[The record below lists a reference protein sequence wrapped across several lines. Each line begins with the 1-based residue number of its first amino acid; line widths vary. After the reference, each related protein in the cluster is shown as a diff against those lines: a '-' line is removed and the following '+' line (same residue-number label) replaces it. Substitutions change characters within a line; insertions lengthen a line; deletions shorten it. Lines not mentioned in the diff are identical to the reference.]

1 VVAPSATLGCAPV
14 AMELALDR
22 PLAWADGSYLV
33 GASCAA
39 EVGAHGPAPPRSVNR
54 SAGATVRP
62 THRCPRCHRVSRAS
76 TCPWCGHAL
85 TDVPPTPVWHP
96 TVAAALL
103 RDLMR
108 FEWEEHAGLLR
119 FLVRWLVLGSVI
131 GVLAGVSSS
140 VFLYG
145 LMLAIDARLASSW
158 LLYLLPVGGL
168 AVGLAYHYGGS
179 GSAAGN
185 NLILDEIHGLAAETP
200 EPDDRRRWLPRR
212 LAPLVLVGT
221 WITHLLGGSAG
232 REGTAIQMSGSLS
245 DGVARLVGLRGE
257 DRRLVLIAAV
267 SGGFAS
273 VFSVPLAGAVFGLE
287 VQSVGRV
294 RYDAL
299 VPALTAAMV
308 GNVTFHALD
317 LPHDV
322 TPHLELA
329 AVPLSLVL
337 LGKVAVAALAFGLV
351 SVLFSELVEGI
362 KRAFAV
368 VLTWPPLR
376 PTIGGLL
383 VVGLTF
389 LVGSRDYLGLSLPL
403 IDAAL
408 RGADVV
414 WYAFALKLLFTTVT
428 LGAGFQGGEVTPLF
442 VIGATLGA
450 TLAGVL
456 GVPVELLAAVGF
468 VAVFAAAT
476 NTPLACTIMGL
487 ELFGAGGLPYLAVGC
502 VVAYVF
508 SSHRGI
514 YGSQRIDTPKG
525 GVGERDVALRD
536 MAERRSGWLARRRP

>member
-1 VVAPSATLGCAPV
+1 MREL
-14 AMELALDR
+14 LAL
-22 PLAWADGSYLV
+22 V
-33 GASCAA
+33 
-39 EVGAHGPAPPRSVNR
+39 
-54 SAGATVRP
+54 
-62 THRCPRCHRVSRAS
+62 
-76 TCPWCGHAL
+76 
-85 TDVPPTPVWHP
+85 
-96 TVAAALL
+96 
-103 RDLMR
+103 RDLVR
-108 FEWEEHAGLLR
+108 FEWDEHAGLLR
-119 FLVRWLVLGSVI
+119 FLARWLVLGSVI

-145 LMLAIDARLASSW
+145 LLLATDARLTSPW

-168 AVGLAYHYGGS
+168 LIGLVYHYAGS
-179 GSAAGN
+179 TSAAGN

-200 EPDDRRRWLPRR
+200 KPNERQRWVPRR

-221 WITHLLGGSAG
+221 WATHLFGGSAG

-245 DGVARLVGLRGE
+245 DAFARIVRLRGE

-287 VQSVGRV
+287 VQSVGRI
-294 RYDAL
+294 RYDAI

-322 TPHLELA
+322 TPHGELA
-329 AVPLSLVL
+329 AVGLSLVL
-337 LGKVAVAALAFGLV
+337 LGKVALAALAFGLV
-351 SVLFSELVEGI
+351 SVLFSELVEGL
-362 KRAFAV
+362 KRAFT
-368 VLTWPPLR
+368 VLVAWPPLR
-376 PTIGGLL
+376 PFAGGLL

-403 IDAAL
+403 IGDAIT
-408 RGADVV
+408 GADVV
-414 WYAFALKLLFTTVT
+414 WYAFALKLLFTAVT

-487 ELFGAGGLPYLAVGC
+487 ELFGAGVLPYLAVGC

-514 YGSQRIDTPKG
+514 YSAQRVDTPKG
-525 GVGERDVALRD
+525 ATGERDVALRD
-536 MAERRSGWLARRRP
+536 LAERRKGWLDRRRG

>member
-1 VVAPSATLGCAPV
+1 MRDL
-14 AMELALDR
+14 LAL
-22 PLAWADGSYLV
+22 V
-33 GASCAA
+33 
-39 EVGAHGPAPPRSVNR
+39 
-54 SAGATVRP
+54 
-62 THRCPRCHRVSRAS
+62 
-76 TCPWCGHAL
+76 
-85 TDVPPTPVWHP
+85 
-96 TVAAALL
+96 
-103 RDLMR
+103 RDLVR
-108 FEWEEHAGLLR
+108 FEWDEHAGLLR
-119 FLVRWLVLGSVI
+119 FLAKWLVLGSVI

-145 LMLAIDARLASSW
+145 LMLATDARLASPG
-158 LLYLLPVGGL
+158 LLFLLPVGGL
-168 AVGLAYHYGGS
+168 VIGLVYHYVGS
-179 GSAAGN
+179 SSAAGN

-200 EPDDRRRWLPRR
+200 KPDERQRWVPRR

-221 WITHLLGGSAG
+221 WVTHLFGGSAG

-245 DGVARLVGLRGE
+245 DAFARIVRLRGE

-287 VQSVGRV
+287 VQSVGRI
-294 RYDAL
+294 RYDAI

-322 TPHLELA
+322 TPHYELA
-329 AVPLSLVL
+329 AVGLSLTL
-337 LGKVAVAALAFGLV
+337 LGKVALAALAFGLV
-351 SVLFSELVEGI
+351 SVLFSELVEGL

-368 VLTWPPLR
+368 LIAWPPLR
-376 PTIGGLL
+376 PFVGGML
-383 VVGLTF
+383 VVGLTV

-403 IDAAL
+403 IGDAIT
-408 RGADVV
+408 GADVV
-414 WYAFALKLLFTTVT
+414 WYAFALKLLFTAVT

-450 TLAGVL
+450 ILAGVV

-487 ELFGAGGLPYLAVGC
+487 ELFGAGVLPYLAVGC

-514 YGSQRIDTPKG
+514 YSAQRVDTPKG
-525 GVGERDVALRD
+525 ATGERDVALRD
-536 MAERRSGWLARRRP
+536 LAHRRTGWLDRRRR

>member
-1 VVAPSATLGCAPV
+1 MREL
-14 AMELALDR
+14 LAL
-22 PLAWADGSYLV
+22 V
-33 GASCAA
+33 
-39 EVGAHGPAPPRSVNR
+39 
-54 SAGATVRP
+54 
-62 THRCPRCHRVSRAS
+62 
-76 TCPWCGHAL
+76 
-85 TDVPPTPVWHP
+85 
-96 TVAAALL
+96 
-103 RDLMR
+103 RDLVR
-108 FEWEEHAGLLR
+108 FEWAEHAGLLR
-119 FLVRWLVLGSVI
+119 FLARWLVLGSVI

-145 LMLAIDARLASSW
+145 LLLATDARLTSPW
-158 LLYLLPVGGL
+158 LLFLLPVGGL
-168 AVGLAYHYGGS
+168 LIGLVYHYAGS
-179 GSAAGN
+179 TSAAGN

-200 EPDDRRRWLPRR
+200 KPDERRRWVPRR

-221 WITHLLGGSAG
+221 WVTHLFGGSAG

-245 DGVARLVGLRGE
+245 DAFARLVRLRGE

-287 VQSVGRV
+287 VQSVGRI
-294 RYDAL
+294 RYDAI

-322 TPHLELA
+322 TPHDELA
-329 AVPLSLVL
+329 AVGLSLVL
-337 LGKVAVAALAFGLV
+337 LGKVALAALAFGLV
-351 SVLFSELVEGI
+351 SVLFSELVEGL

-368 VLTWPPLR
+368 LVSWPPLR
-376 PTIGGLL
+376 PFVGGLL

-403 IDAAL
+403 IGDAIT
-408 RGADVV
+408 GADVV
-414 WYAFALKLLFTTVT
+414 WYAFALKLLFTAVT

-487 ELFGAGGLPYLAVGC
+487 ELFGAGVLPYLAVGC

-514 YGSQRIDTPKG
+514 YSAQRVDTPKG
-525 GVGERDVALRD
+525 ATGERDVALRD
-536 MAERRSGWLARRRP
+536 LAERRKGWLDRTRR

>member
-1 VVAPSATLGCAPV
+1 VAGHD
-14 AMELALDR
+14 E
-22 PLAWADGSYLV
+22 PLV
-33 GASCAA
+33 
-39 EVGAHGPAPPRSVNR
+39 
-54 SAGATVRP
+54 
-62 THRCPRCHRVSRAS
+62 
-76 TCPWCGHAL
+76 
-85 TDVPPTPVWHP
+85 
-96 TVAAALL
+96 
-103 RDLMR
+103 RDLLTLARDLVR
-108 FEWEEHAGLLR
+108 FEWDEHAGLLR
-119 FLVRWLVLGSVI
+119 FLVKWLVLGSVI

-145 LMLAIDARLASSW
+145 LMLATDARLASPR
-158 LLYLLPVGGL
+158 LLFLLPVGGF
-168 AVGLAYHYGGS
+168 AIGLVYHYLGS
-179 GSAAGN
+179 RSAAGN

-200 EPDDRRRWLPRR
+200 KPDERQRWVPRR

-221 WITHLLGGSAG
+221 WVTHLFGGSAG

-245 DGVARLVGLRGE
+245 DAFARSVRLRGE

-287 VQSVGRV
+287 VQSVGRI
-294 RYDAL
+294 RYDAI

-322 TPHLELA
+322 TPHHELA
-329 AVPLSLVL
+329 AVGLSLTL
-337 LGKVAVAALAFGLV
+337 LGKVALAALAFGLV
-351 SVLFSELVEGI
+351 SVLFSELVEGL

-368 VLTWPPLR
+368 LIAWPPLR
-376 PTIGGLL
+376 PFVGGLL

-403 IDAAL
+403 IGDAIT
-408 RGADVV
+408 GSDVV
-414 WYAFALKLLFTTVT
+414 WYAFALKLLFTAIT

-487 ELFGAGGLPYLAVGC
+487 ELFGAGVLPYLAVGC

-514 YGSQRIDTPKG
+514 YTAQRVDTPKG
-525 GVGERDVALRD
+525 ATGERDVSLRD
-536 MAERRSGWLARRRP
+536 LAERRTGWLDRRRR